1 MADRRSDIAMSPG
14 ETAAF
19 LSEGRRSMMMAT
31 AGPRG
36 WPHVMPMWF
45 VMRGEDLCA
54 WTYAKSQKV
63 RNLERDDRATVQVE
77 DGTRYDRLRGVMIEA
92 RTEVIREEAEVYA
105 LALEIYDRYEGET
118 SAEERSALL
127 RQAPK
132 RVGLRFKPLRT
143 MSWDHAKLH
152 GGGY

>member
-1 MADRRSDIAMSPG
+1 MAGRRSTIAMSPD

-19 LSEGRRSMMMAT
+19 LSEGRRTLVMAT

-36 WPHVMPMWF
+36 WPHLMPMWF

-63 RNLERDDRATVQVE
+63 RNLERDERATVLVE
-77 DGTRYDRLRGVMIEA
+77 DGSRYDALRGVTIEA
-92 RTEVIREEAEVYA
+92 RTEIIREPAEVFA
-105 LALEIYDRYEGET
+105 LALEIYDRYEDGT
-118 SAEERSALL
+118 SADERSALL

-132 RVGLRFKPLRT
+132 RVGLRFIPVRT
-143 MSWDHAKLH
+143 MSWDHRKLSS
-152 GGGY
+152 